1 MPARGSGKIRRL
13 ISRMRRNRVW
23 RATMMPASLEQWTWK
38 FGVHLISPETSQGIS
53 RKIFL
58 KICPKIFLAAQG
70 SSFYLNNRS
79 RTTRTL

>member
-1 MPARGSGKIRRL
+1 
-13 ISRMRRNRVW
+13 
-23 RATMMPASLEQWTWK
+23 MMPASLGQRTWK
-38 FGVHLISPETSQGIS
+38 FGVHLTSPETSQGIS

-58 KICPKIFLAAQG
+58 KICRKIYPAPQG

>member
-1 MPARGSGKIRRL
+1 
-13 ISRMRRNRVW
+13 
-23 RATMMPASLEQWTWK
+23 MMPASLEQWTWK

-58 KICPKIFLAAQG
+58 KICPQICRKISPAPQG

-79 RTTRTL
+79 RTIRTL